1 MDTYFGIDAGGAA
14 ASGLDEFD
22 ADEGFKDV
30 GLALSIELGDGQ
42 GLGLTGILSY
52 KRLLGDAED
61 SPVVADVG
69 DENQIF
75 GGVALTYGF

>member
-1 MDTYFGIDAGGAA
+1 
-14 ASGLDEFD
+14 L
-22 ADEGFKDV
+22 
-30 GLALSIELGDGQ
+30 ELGDSEGF
-42 GLGLTGILSY
+42 GLTGILSY

-75 GGVALTYGF
+75 GGVALTYSF